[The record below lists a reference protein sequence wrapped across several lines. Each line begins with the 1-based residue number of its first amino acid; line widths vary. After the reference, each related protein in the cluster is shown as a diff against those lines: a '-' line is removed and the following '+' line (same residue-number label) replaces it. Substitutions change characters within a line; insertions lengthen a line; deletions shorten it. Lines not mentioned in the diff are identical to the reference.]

1 MDGDGERREEGG
13 REGVEGGRHKLR
25 INFTF
30 FCSHSYALFFGFQY
44 MYMYF
49 CFLFHSQQYFLPVT
63 FLSLVNVRGEK
74 AMRLLAEN
82 AIYQRNDF
90 CNVWPQLQLIEEKG
104 RAQRRIEGGDVHLAP
119 PWRIQGGAT
128 PPPEI
133 SKGKNVP
140 NWGKMFQ
147 I

>member
-1 MDGDGERREEGG
+1 MENGWGRGEEGG

-49 CFLFHSQQYFLPVT
+49 CFLFHSQQFFLPVT
-63 FLSLVNVRGEK
+63 FLSLVNACAGKKRCVYWPKMQFTKEMTFVTFGRNRNLQRKRSGSEANRG
-74 AMRLLAEN
+74 
-82 AIYQRNDF
+82 
-90 CNVWPQLQLIEEKG
+90 G
-104 RAQRRIEGGDVHLAP
+104 RRTPCP

-128 PPPEI
+128 PPSEI
-133 SKGKNVP
+133 SREKK
-140 NWGKMFQ
+140 FR